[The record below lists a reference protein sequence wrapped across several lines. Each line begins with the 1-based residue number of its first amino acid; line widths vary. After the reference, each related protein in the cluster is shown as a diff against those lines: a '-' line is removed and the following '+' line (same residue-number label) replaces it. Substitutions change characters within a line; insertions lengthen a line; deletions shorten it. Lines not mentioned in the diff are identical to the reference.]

1 MAFGFYGL
9 DCHCRYIFNNASY
22 LFWLALKIIFQMNAD
37 SVNAVDPEDRSSN
50 AKTFVEITIVGED
63 KKGIV
68 ADITKYIFKNGGNI
82 EKINQNVV
90 KGLFGMHLEAS
101 FQKIGKSKVIKEL
114 ADLSGRLKMEI
125 KIHFHEEDKVKN
137 VAIFVSKEDHCLLK
151 ILNSVSKGEIV
162 SNISMIIGSDERLK
176 PIANSYHI
184 PFFYIDHVNHDEA
197 ENRILQLVDQ
207 FDIDLIV
214 LARYMRILAPNFVW
228 RYPNRIINI
237 HPSLLPAFPGA
248 FAYVQAY
255 ERGAK
260 IIGCTAHFVT
270 EDLDQGPIIIQE
282 SFKVLPNDTLD
293 TIKIKG
299 QSAESTALLEAVKLF
314 LSDRIEVYWGKVNFK

>member
-1 MAFGFYGL
+1 MT
-9 DCHCRYIFNNASY
+9 NNLTKESTD
-22 LFWLALKIIFQMNAD
+22 LQNP
-37 SVNAVDPEDRSSN
+37 SNN
-50 AKTFVEITIVGED
+50 AKTLIEITIVGKD

-68 ADITKYIFKNGGNI
+68 ADITNYIFKNGGNI

-101 FQKIGKSKVIKEL
+101 FQRIDKSQMKKEL
-114 ADLSGRLKMEI
+114 DSLSISLDMEI
-125 KIHFHEEDKVKN
+125 KVHFHEENKIKN

-151 ILNSVSKGEIV
+151 ILNNVSKKETVCNIPLIIASDHKLKEIADLY
-162 SNISMIIGSDERLK
+162 S
-176 PIANSYHI
+176 I
-184 PFFYIDHVNHDEA
+184 PFFYIEHINQTDA
-197 ENRILQLVDQ
+197 EIKILQLLDQ

-214 LARYMRILAPNFVW
+214 LARYMRILTPNFVW

-248 FAYVQAY
+248 LAYVQAY

-282 SFKVLPNDTLD
+282 SFKVLPSDTLE
-293 TIKIKG
+293 TIKKKG
-299 QSAESTALLEAVKLF
+299 QIAESKALLEAVKLF
-314 LSDRIEVYWGKVNFK
+314 LYDKLEVYWGKVNFK

>member
-1 MAFGFYGL
+1 MSAVNGIGMG
-9 DCHCRYIFNNASY
+9 DSEDNSGRGNRKAS
-22 LFWLALKIIFQMNAD
+22 
-37 SVNAVDPEDRSSN
+37 
-50 AKTFVEITIVGED
+50 VEVTIVGED

-68 ADITKYIFKNGGNI
+68 AEITKYIFNNGGNI
-82 EKINQNVV
+82 EKINQNVI

-101 FQKIGKSKVIKEL
+101 FQKINKSKVKE
-114 ADLSGRLKMEI
+114 DLSDLSHRLKMEV
-125 KIHFHEEDKVKN
+125 KVHFHEENKIKN

-151 ILNSVSKGEIV
+151 ILDSVSKGEMV
-162 SNISMIIGSDERLK
+162 SNVSMIIGSDEKLK
-176 PIANSYHI
+176 PMADSYSI
-184 PFFYIDHVNHDEA
+184 PFFYIDHVNQNEA
-197 ENRILQLVDQ
+197 ESRILQMIDQ

-214 LARYMRILAPNFVW
+214 LARYMRILTPNFVW

-248 FAYVQAY
+248 LAYVQAY

-282 SFKVLPNDTLD
+282 AFKVLPEDTLE
-293 TIKIKG
+293 TIKSKG
-299 QSAESTALLEAVKLF
+299 RSAEAAALLEAVKLF
-314 LSDRIEVYWGKVNFK
+314 LSDKLEVYWGRVNFK

>member
-1 MAFGFYGL
+1 M
-9 DCHCRYIFNNASY
+9 
-22 LFWLALKIIFQMNAD
+22 KTD
-37 SVNAVDPEDRSSN
+37 SDGAVDTEN
-50 AKTFVEITIVGED
+50 HHINTKTLIEITIVGKD

-90 KGLFGMHLEAS
+90 KNLFGMHLEAS
-101 FQKIGKSKVIKEL
+101 FQKINKSKMKEEL
-114 ADLSGRLKMEI
+114 ANLSHQLEMEI
-125 KIHFHEEDKVKN
+125 KVHFHEENKIKN
-137 VAIFVSKEDHCLLK
+137 IAIFVTKEDHCLLK
-151 ILNSVSKGEIV
+151 ILNSISNGEMV
-162 SNISMIIGSDERLK
+162 TNISMIIGSDEKLK
-176 PIANSYHI
+176 YIADLHSI
-184 PFFYIDHVNHDEA
+184 PFFYIDHVNHEEA
-197 ENRILQLVDQ
+197 ERNILQLVDQ

-214 LARYMRILAPNFVW
+214 LARYMRVLTPNFVW

-248 FAYVQAY
+248 LAYVQAY

-282 SFKVLPNDTLD
+282 SFKVLPDDTLE
-293 TIKIKG
+293 TIKNKG
-299 QSAESTALLEAVKLF
+299 KIAESTALLEAVKLF
-314 LSDRIEVYWGKVNFK
+314 LNDKLEVYWGKVNYKT

>member
-1 MAFGFYGL
+1 MTGSDEEL
-9 DCHCRYIFNNASY
+9 NN
-22 LFWLALKIIFQMNAD
+22 LKKG
-37 SVNAVDPEDRSSN
+37 EDKKHIEKEGNDAHISAKKSDLTKT
-50 AKTFVEITIVGED
+50 KTFVEVTIVGKD

-68 ADITKYIFKNGGNI
+68 ADTTNYIFKHGGNI

-101 FQKIGKSKVIKEL
+101 FPVIDKKKMQGELNALGKKLQMEVKV
-114 ADLSGRLKMEI
+114 
-125 KIHFHEEDKVKN
+125 HFHEEDKVKN
-137 VAIFVSKEDHCLLK
+137 VAILVSKEDHCLLK
-151 ILNSVSKGEIV
+151 ILSSHVSGEINC
-162 SNISMIIGSDERLK
+162 NISLIIGSDEKLK
-176 PIANSYHI
+176 PIAESFRI
-184 PFFYIDHVNHDEA
+184 PFFYVNHA
-197 ENRILQLVDQ
+197 EQSLAEREILQLIEK

-214 LARYMRILAPNFVW
+214 LARYMRILSPNFVW

-248 FAYVQAY
+248 YAYVQAY

-282 SFKVLPNDTLD
+282 SFKVLQEDTLE
-293 TIKIKG
+293 TIKVKG
-299 QSAESTALLEAVKLF
+299 QSAEAIALLEAVKLF
-314 LSDRIEVYWGKVNFK
+314 LEDKLEIYWGKVSYK